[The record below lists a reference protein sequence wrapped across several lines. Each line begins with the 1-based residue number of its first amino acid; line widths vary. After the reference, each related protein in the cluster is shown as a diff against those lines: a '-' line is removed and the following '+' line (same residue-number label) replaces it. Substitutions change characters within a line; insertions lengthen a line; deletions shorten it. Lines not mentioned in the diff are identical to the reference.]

1 MLYFEK
7 SFITYEATFQP
18 MSLFKD
24 KTYRNSEVQTLQ
36 ILATIILTASTLNSN
51 SYRVHYSGKC

>member
-1 MLYFEK
+1 
-7 SFITYEATFQP
+7 